1 MRKLSTIRV
10 TFLLLLS
17 LLAGACH
24 KSFLDQKPS
33 TDLLIPNT
41 MPVLQELMDNT
52 QVMNI
57 SPALGEFSAD
67 NFYLTY
73 LTWLSLDIKEAN
85 AYIWAPDLYEGQGLV
100 IDWDIPYQQVFYSNT
115 VLQGLTSIQPDS
127 TNQVQW
133 NMLKGTALFSRAF
146 AFFNVAELFA
156 EPYDSATAASDPGI
170 PLRLDPD
177 INEKTTR
184 ASMQASYTQ
193 ILDDLHMAE
202 GLLPAAVPFGNL
214 NRPSRLAAQALLAR
228 IYLSVGDYKEA
239 GLYADSVLQVY
250 GVLLNYNT
258 LDTTKTL
265 QFTDN
270 MPEVLYQAN
279 FPIEGNMLEGFICQ
293 GCIIDSMLIASY
305 APDDLRRP
313 LYYYYEKLSGVYTLN
328 TSYSGLIFPFCGLAT
343 DELYLIRAECS
354 ARAGQVTVA
363 LNDLDTLM
371 SYRLVA
377 GRFTPYPVMTAAS
390 ALDTVLAERRK
401 ELAFRGIRWSD
412 LRRLNQEGWN
422 ITLTRNLNG
431 TLHTLS
437 PNSELYTLPIPP
449 DVIQASGIAQNPR

>member
-1 MRKLSTIRV
+1 MRKLSIIRA
-10 TFLLLLS
+10 TFLSLLS
-17 LLAGACH
+17 LLAAACH

-73 LTWLSLDIKEAN
+73 SFWLLLDTKEAN
-85 AYIWAPDLYEGQGLV
+85 AYIWASNIYEGQGLV

-115 VLQGLTSIQPDS
+115 VLQGLAGIQPDS
-127 TNQVQW
+127 TNQTQW
-133 NMLKGTALFSRAF
+133 NTLEGTALFSRAF

-170 PLRLDPD
+170 PIRLTPD

-184 ASMQASYTQ
+184 ATMQTTYNQ
-193 ILDDLHMAE
+193 ILGDLHTAE
-202 GLLPAAVPFGNL
+202 ELLPAAIPVSNL
-214 NRPSRLAAQALLAR
+214 NRPCRLAAQALLAR
-228 IYLSVGDYKEA
+228 VYLSVGDYADA
-239 GLYADSVLQVY
+239 GLYADSVLHVY
-250 GVLLNYNT
+250 PALLNYNK
-258 LDTTKTL
+258 LDTL
-265 QFTDN
+265 QNFQFAIN
-270 MPEVLYQAN
+270 MPEILYQAN
-279 FPIEGNMLEGFICQ
+279 FPIEGNMLQAFTCG
-293 GCIIDSMLIASY
+293 GCFVDTMLMASY

-313 LYYYYEKLSGVYTLN
+313 LYYYAVSPGMYALN
-328 TSYSGLIFPFCGLAT
+328 GSYAGLIYPFSGLAT
-343 DELYLIRAECS
+343 DELYLIRAECN
-354 ARAGQVTVA
+354 ARVGQVTNA

-371 SYRLVA
+371 SHRVVT
-377 GRFTPYPVMTAAS
+377 GSFTPYSMMTAAA

-431 TLHTLS
+431 TPYTLS
-437 PNSELYTLPIPP
+437 PNSNLYTLPIPP
-449 DVIQASGIAQNPR
+449 DVIQESGITQNPR